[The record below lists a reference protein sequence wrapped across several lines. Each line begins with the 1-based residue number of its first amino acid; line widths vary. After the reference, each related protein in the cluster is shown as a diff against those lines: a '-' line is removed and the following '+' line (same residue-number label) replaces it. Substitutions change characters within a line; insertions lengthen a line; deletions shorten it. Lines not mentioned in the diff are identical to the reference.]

1 MMIRQGELLL
11 SLGAKAVLVKGGHG
25 GGPEAVDI
33 FLDGTEILRLAAD
46 RVTTGN
52 THGTGCTLASA
63 IAALMAGGLS
73 MLDAVREAKI
83 YLTGAL
89 IKADELGVGH
99 GKGPV
104 HHFHALWPK
113 LG

>member
-1 MMIRQGELLL
+1 M
-11 SLGAKAVLVKGGHG
+11 
-25 GGPEAVDI
+25 
-33 FLDGTEILRLAAD
+33 
-46 RVTTGN
+46 TGN

-63 IAALMAGGLS
+63 IAALMAGGVP
-73 MLDAVREAKI
+73 MRDAVREAKI
-83 YLTGAL
+83 YLTSAL

>member
-1 MMIRQGELLL
+1 M
-11 SLGAKAVLVKGGHG
+11 GARAVLMKGGHG
-25 GGPEAVDI
+25 AGSEAVDI
-33 FLDGTEILRLAAD
+33 FLDGSNIVRLAAD
-46 RVTTGN
+46 RIKTDN

-73 MLDAVREAKI
+73 MQDAVRGAKI
-83 YLTGAL
+83 YLTSAL
-89 IKADELGVGH
+89 IKADELGIGH

-113 LG
+113 LGSA